1 MIYWILLLPT
11 RKLTVVLRSYGN
23 LLSVLFTINLTSILF
38 IKFSQPY
45 SLYPLSYFLYP
56 ILFILCT
63 YHILLTLFFTPLPS
77 LFFTP
82 LPSLFST
89 FYLLSLIYLYVL
101 LSISFKPFTILY
113 PPRTRCIRVLSR
125 FPHTSIPCYFINNI
139 ASATPKPPTRI
150 HQ

>member
-56 ILFILCT
+56 ILFILFSLS
-63 YHILLTLFFTPLPS
+63 YALTIFS
-77 LFFTP
+77 L
-82 LPSLFST
+82 LFSL
-89 FYLLSLIYLYVL
+89 LLSPLFSL
-101 LSISFKPFTILY
+101 LSISFLLSTFMSYYQY
-113 PPRTRCIRVLSR
+113 PLNHLLSYI
-125 FPHTSIPCYFINNI
+125 PSHAVHTSVISISSHIYTLLLHKQY
-139 ASATPKPPTRI
+139 SQRHT
-150 HQ
+150 

>member
-56 ILFILCT
+56 ILFILFSLS
-63 YHILLTLFFTPLPS
+63 YALTIFS
-77 LFFTP
+77 L
-82 LPSLFST
+82 LFSL
-89 FYLLSLIYLYVL
+89 LLSRLFSLLLSPLFSL
-101 LSISFKPFTILY
+101 LSISFLLSTFMSYYQY
-113 PPRTRCIRVLSR
+113 PLNHLLSYI
-125 FPHTSIPCYFINNI
+125 PSHAVHTSVISISSHIYTLLLHKQY
-139 ASATPKPPTRI
+139 SQRHT
-150 HQ
+150 